1 MRVGLASAIVRW
13 AWNAGVFVVVL
24 APRWHKHTFRWV
36 PTLLLCGWGGVR
48 TSPNAKTLNPVT
60 LTGVSIA
67 IPRNSFLARGRNVL
81 PNCAAGPNE
90 PNDSDEDSDDSSST
104 ET

>member
-1 MRVGLASAIVRW
+1 MQA
-13 AWNAGVFVVVL
+13 F
-24 APRWHKHTFRWV
+24 
-36 PTLLLCGWGGVR
+36 LLLCWLHDGINIPSDGYQHSFFADGGGVR

-90 PNDSDEDSDDSSST
+90 PNDSEEDSDDSSST